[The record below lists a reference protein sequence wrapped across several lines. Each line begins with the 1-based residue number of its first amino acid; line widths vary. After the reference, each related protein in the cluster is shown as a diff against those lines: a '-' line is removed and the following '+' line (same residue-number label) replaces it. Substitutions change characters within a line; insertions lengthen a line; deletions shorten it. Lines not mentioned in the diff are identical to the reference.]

1 MINDYYNLFFMIF
14 IKSKIVSSQTLLMI
28 TNASSLQ
35 YLHKTYLILIIQE
48 IVSLILMSLN
58 YEIHLKTFLLI
69 YFH

>member
-14 IKSKIVSSQTLLMI
+14 IKSKKVSSQTLLMI
-28 TNASSLQ
+28 PNASSLQ
-35 YLHKTYLILIIQE
+35 NLHKKYLILIIQE
-48 IVSLILMSLN
+48 IVSLILMSLT